1 MVRCAYCYYHI
12 PRFCLPHHC
21 FVGVKKSQ
29 PQWHTQ
35 DLLRGTGLSELQAAM
50 EVLLA
55 SPSSAA
61 EPQPLFVAC
70 LDCGADGAAAQAAV
84 RELVAATWAAAGKP
98 LGLEAAALADYVDLH
113 VTALPHRRHEAAAY
127 STQRTAL
134 EASMKASGAA
144 VASSAEFAAAASDA
158 STLLAVPSRAD
169 AVANAVCSA
178 HLETAFGEFLE
189 GLPDLTVELGGALDT
204 FGEICDEAV
213 DQALGTYD
221 ALAADVESDA
231 ASAKRKELKDRVL
244 SELRPLHRAQVK
256 QLEELAWDRMRE
268 GLVKLR
274 LGDPSLLKDMEA
286 AVQDADRFFRD
297 AAKNMAP
304 QGASWSADQERRETV
319 AKMRTFVTDRLQ
331 AARLQGSYVPGML
344 RRPVAVSL
352 HYLATRPFQILDAL
366 QDSLSYEE
374 EMEWEPDPAMRPKS
388 ISSSKGPVVR
398 SLKDLPAGVSEATA
412 SMGQRAER

>member
-1 MVRCAYCYYHI
+1 M
-12 PRFCLPHHC
+12 
-21 FVGVKKSQ
+21 
-29 PQWHTQ
+29 
-35 DLLRGTGLSELQAAM
+35 EL
-50 EVLLA
+50 LLA

-98 LGLEAAALADYVDLH
+98 LGLEAAALADYYDLH

-127 STQRTAL
+127 NTQRAAL
-134 EASMKASGAA
+134 QSSIKASGAA
-144 VASSAEFAAAASDA
+144 VASSAEYAAAASDA
-158 STLLAVPSRAD
+158 STLLALPSRAD

-204 FGEICDEAV
+204 FGDICDEAV
-213 DQALGTYD
+213 DQALGTYE
-221 ALAADVESDA
+221 ALAADVESDVA
-231 ASAKRKELKDRVL
+231 RSAKRKELTDRVL

-256 QLEELAWDRMRE
+256 QLGELAWDRMRE

-297 AAKNMAP
+297 AAKKMAP

-352 HYLATRPFQILDAL
+352 HYLATRPFQIIDAL

-374 EMEWEPDPAMRPKS
+374 KMEWEPDPAMRPKS
-388 ISSSKGPVVR
+388 RSSSKGPVVR
-398 SLKDLPAGVSEATA
+398 SLKDLPAGVSDATS